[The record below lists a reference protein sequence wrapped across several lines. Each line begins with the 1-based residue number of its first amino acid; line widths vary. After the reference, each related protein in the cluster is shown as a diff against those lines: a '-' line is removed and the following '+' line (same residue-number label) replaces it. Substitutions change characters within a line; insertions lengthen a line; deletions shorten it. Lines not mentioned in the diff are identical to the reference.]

1 MSRTESRTARDTK
14 MAPGSAMPFQAGG
27 DVDAVAVD
35 VLAFDDDVAQVDADA
50 ELDARL
56 VGRAAVAVGHAGLDG
71 DGAAHRLDG
80 AGEIDQQAVAGAL
93 DDAAAVGGD
102 MRLDQLAEVALQAL
116 QRAFLVAAHQPAV
129 AGDIGR
135 QDGGEPAFGA
145 LLLVHDPISGGA
157 TITSRP
163 LLREMVAQ
171 ARACA
176 DRCPL

>member
-1 MSRTESRTARDTK
+1 MLTPSPKMS
-14 MAPGSAMPFQAGG
+14 
-27 DVDAVAVD
+27 
-35 VLAFDDDVAQVDADA
+35 LALDDDVAQVDADA
-50 ELDARL
+50 EFDARL

-102 MRLDQLAEVALQAL
+102 MRLDQLAEMALQAL

-129 AGDIGR
+129 AGDVGR

-145 LLLVHDPISGGA
+145 LLLVHGSEFRGA

-176 DRCPL
+176 G